1 MRTGLDVRRFTSA
14 IPDGPESGDNLRKL
28 RMLDGCRS
36 FAVDR
41 RTMLGGGLGSA
52 LLLSSGISFS
62 SPMATPVS
70 RIGLG
75 ATSFSDQ
82 LFIDGFAFT
91 DGKRKA
97 RTTAELQRMMMAH
110 GGNEVFTRLGTSRM
124 VVGRRRGSGIAAA
137 LVRAALARSVGLPL
151 NPELLLC
158 AHYGDMA
165 GQPEPDFSGFPE
177 LKLSRPWHELALAE
191 MCEAMRIYGRLT
203 AREIL
208 GTGVR
213 VNVWDIGNE
222 VEFGIAGVAM
232 PPMVPTIGGADWH
245 YKAPD
250 NVDPEIGKMTLGRFF
265 TMAPPEQ
272 VAWGKAHLWPYVGR
286 IMAAVAEGIR
296 EVDPK
301 AVFATHASAIASLM
315 PEVFVGFYEAV
326 DAAGFRTRDLGV
338 SYYPTNTKL
347 IHDRFAL
354 FKKTASTAMQRLGR
368 PIYIAEFGYA
378 AGPVTYGGQDWA
390 NPVDGYPCTPKGQ
403 ADFLRDLTEWGVRSG
418 MISGIRPWA
427 PDFVGSTWQ
436 GMALFEAPKDGVS
449 MARPAL
455 FAIQQ
460 GKRLARRGRRS

>member
-1 MRTGLDVRRFTSA
+1 MSDECLGT
-14 IPDGPESGDNLRKL
+14 
-28 RMLDGCRS
+28 
-36 FAVDR
+36 AVDR
-41 RTMLGGGLGSA
+41 RTMLGGGLGGA
-52 LLLSSGISFS
+52 LLLSSGISFG
-62 SPMATPVS
+62 SPRANPVS

-75 ATSFSDQ
+75 ATSFSDSM
-82 LFIDGFAFT
+82 FVGGFAFT
-91 DGKRKA
+91 DGQREA
-97 RTTAELQRMMMAH
+97 RTTADLQRMMMAH
-110 GGNEVFTRLGTSRM
+110 GGNEVFTRLGSSRT

-137 LVRAALARSVGLPL
+137 LVRGALARSVDLPL

-158 AHYGDMA
+158 AQYGDMG

-177 LKLSRPWHELALAE
+177 IKLSRPWHELGIAE

-208 GTGVR
+208 ENGAT

-222 VEFGIAGVAM
+222 VEFGIAGVAI
-232 PPMVPTIGGADWH
+232 PPLDPRIGGADWR

-265 TMAPPEQ
+265 TMAPPER

-315 PEVFVGFYEAV
+315 PEVFVGFYEAL
-326 DAAGFRTRDLGV
+326 DAAGFRTLDLGV
-338 SYYPTNTKL
+338 SYYPTNTKV

-354 FKKTASTAMQRLGR
+354 FKKTVCTAMERLRR
-368 PIYIAEFGYA
+368 PVYIAEFGYA

-418 MISGIRPWA
+418 AISGIRPWA

-455 FAIQQ
+455 FAIQE